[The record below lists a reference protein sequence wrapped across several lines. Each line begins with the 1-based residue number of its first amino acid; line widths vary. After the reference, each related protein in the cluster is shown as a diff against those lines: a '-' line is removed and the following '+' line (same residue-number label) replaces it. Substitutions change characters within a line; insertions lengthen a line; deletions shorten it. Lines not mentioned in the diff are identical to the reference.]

1 MITVIADDITG
12 AAELAGMAHG
22 HGLRTELQV
31 FAPDSQTVCASG
43 GTEVLVIA
51 TDTRSLGEAEAV
63 QTIRQLAAMPAV
75 TLQAERIFKKVDSA
89 LRGHVVAELCALMQ
103 ATQVQRAVYL
113 PANPSKGRIIRE
125 GIYYIGEQPIAET
138 AFSYDP
144 EFPATTSSLAERF
157 PEAAARGIAM
167 PDAVSAADVRDA
179 ARDADTD
186 AILAGA
192 ADLFEALLEQQK
204 RPAHR
209 RLILCGSTQSQP
221 LGADV
226 ATSPMPLSVYEGCS
240 DLTAWLTD
248 AQEKYSTGATLA
260 LTIPHRHLTGKAVA
274 VHLRQ
279 SMAEVASRLVQWQ
292 RPQELVIE
300 GGATAFATLHGLGQ
314 CHFSM
319 VGQQA
324 PGVVRMQ
331 AEDGLLVTL
340 KPGSYPWK

>member
-12 AAELAGMAHG
+12 AAELAGIAHG
-22 HGLRTELQV
+22 HGLSTELQV
-31 FAPDSQTVCASG
+31 FASGSHDISASAA
-43 GTEVLVIA
+43 TDVLVIA
-51 TDTRSLGEAEAV
+51 TDTRSLGEAEAIR
-63 QTIRQLAAMPAV
+63 TIRQLATVPAV
-75 TLQAERIFKKVDSA
+75 SQQAERIFKKVDSA

-103 ATQVQRAVYL
+103 ATQRQRAIYL

-125 GIYYIGEQPIAET
+125 GIYYINEQPIAET

-157 PEAAARGIAM
+157 PDAAARGIDM
-167 PDAVSAADVRDA
+167 PDAVSEVDVRA
-179 ARDADTD
+179 AVRNAGADT
-186 AILAGA
+186 ILAGA

-204 RPAHR
+204 QSAPR

-221 LGADV
+221 LSADV
-226 ATSPMPLSVYEGCS
+226 VTSPMPLSVYEGS
-240 DLTAWLTD
+240 GDLAVWLAD
-248 AQEKYSTGATLA
+248 AKGKYRAGGSLA

-279 SMAEVASRLVQWQ
+279 SMAEVARRLVQWQ
-292 RPQELVIE
+292 KPQELVIE
-300 GGATAFATLHGLGQ
+300 GGATAFATLHGLGRS
-314 CHFSM
+314 HFSM

-324 PGVVRMQ
+324 PGVVRMR

-340 KPGSYPWK
+340 KPGSYAWK